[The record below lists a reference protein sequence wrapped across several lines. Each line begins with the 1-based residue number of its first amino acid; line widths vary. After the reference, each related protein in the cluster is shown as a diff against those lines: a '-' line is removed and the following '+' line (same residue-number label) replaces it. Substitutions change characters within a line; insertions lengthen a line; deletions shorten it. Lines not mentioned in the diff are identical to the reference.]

1 MGCPINTQ
9 TRSERR
15 EIPGTQIE
23 RSAVKGVS
31 DQAETPDEW
40 RKIPDTQ
47 INVPGGGKRGDEG
60 SLKKYYKDNI
70 LGNHK

>member
-1 MGCPINTQ
+1 M
-9 TRSERR
+9 
-15 EIPGTQIE
+15 
-23 RSAVKGVS
+23 KGVS